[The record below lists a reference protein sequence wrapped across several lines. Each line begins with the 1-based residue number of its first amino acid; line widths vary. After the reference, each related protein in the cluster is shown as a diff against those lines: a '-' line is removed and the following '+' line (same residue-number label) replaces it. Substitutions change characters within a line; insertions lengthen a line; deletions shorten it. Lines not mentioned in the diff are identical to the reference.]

1 MTNKDIFYQYKTLN
15 NSIELKLKSLNPDL
29 KFDGNILNFYNY
41 NNTDKLE
48 LYVTATIDHPESVLP
63 LEFKN
68 SFEYLDVV
76 LLIKSTKSIS
86 RRCEIFEKK
95 GNVFRLDLSL
105 FKKDWRN
112 EVEISA
118 ALVLKNNIK
127 ENIGYASVIGTQLG
141 WSKTYKIFFDEPE
154 EKVGGDSMEFEWA
167 SFSSN
172 RLFWLNKHYSKDIFA
187 LDLRG
192 ENKMP
197 KVYLNED
204 MNKHLRSLLE
214 EKSKRISPKT
224 SSRDLMFQSI
234 ASSIFS
240 QLLTDCLIHY
250 KRKLMQEEG
259 VEKLV
264 AIENAWENL
273 SNWKKKLIENYSHNI
288 CPDSR
293 KKDALDDLKESIYD
307 DDNKISEILKV
318 ILNIA
323 QNTLGESAN
332 EIFTKSAELLT
343 KGGK

>member
-1 MTNKDIFYQYKTLN
+1 
-15 NSIELKLKSLNPDL
+15 
-29 KFDGNILNFYNY
+29 
-41 NNTDKLE
+41 
-48 LYVTATIDHPESVLP
+48 
-63 LEFKN
+63 
-68 SFEYLDVV
+68 
-76 LLIKSTKSIS
+76 
-86 RRCEIFEKK
+86 
-95 GNVFRLDLSL
+95 
-105 FKKDWRN
+105 
-112 EVEISA
+112 
-118 ALVLKNNIK
+118 
-127 ENIGYASVIGTQLG
+127 LG

-250 KRKLMQEEG
+250 KRNLMQEEG